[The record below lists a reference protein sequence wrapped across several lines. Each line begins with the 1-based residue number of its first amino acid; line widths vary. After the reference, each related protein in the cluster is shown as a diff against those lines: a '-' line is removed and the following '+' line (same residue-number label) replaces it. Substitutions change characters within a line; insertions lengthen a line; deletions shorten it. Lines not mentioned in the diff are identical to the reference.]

1 MVDEQELHPDVTAAV
16 AGSLQHLQNDDQQR
30 VTKRAR
36 ETKMRRAFAA
46 IAVAVAVVLAS
57 LGAVMMSKHNDAQ
70 RVTMARTT
78 STSGGSASGSVSGA
92 DFDARRTDMLR
103 RIDEARNGGHLK
115 GVVYMALLSEHQSLL
130 VAQRR
135 AEAHGMP
142 DADVRQLNA
151 GLDRIAGQLE
161 RHLRTH

>member
-1 MVDEQELHPDVTAAV
+1 MVDEHELHPDVTAVV
-16 AGSLQHLQNDDQQR
+16 AGSLQHLQNDEEQR
-30 VTKRAR
+30 AIKRAR

-46 IAVAVAVVLAS
+46 IAVTFAVVLGS

-70 RVTMARTT
+70 RVTVAST
-78 STSGGSASGSVSGA
+78 STASVSGS
-92 DFDARRTDMLR
+92 DFNARRTDLLR
-103 RIDEARNGGHLK
+103 RIDEARSGGQLK
-115 GVVYMALLSEHQSLL
+115 GVMYMALLSEHQSLL

-142 DADVRQLNA
+142 DTDVRQLNS

-161 RHLRTH
+161 RHLRSN